1 MSTGTAMLKFLPEN
15 KGFRCDLITR
25 TEEKLNVGIIDADLL
40 DHGTRHPNLALL
52 KISAFCKAQG
62 HYVRLVCNYD
72 ELGVGDNPI
81 IFDSNYDIL
90 VMSRVFK
97 FTKIPSF
104 INRMIQQHYI
114 YYGGTGFFEVNGPNL
129 PEEVEHHKPDY
140 TSL

>member
-1 MSTGTAMLKFLPEN
+1 MLKFLPEN

-72 ELGVGDNPI
+72 ELGVCLSLNPNKC
-81 IFDSNYDIL
+81 S
-90 VMSRVFK
+90 
-97 FTKIPSF
+97 SF
-104 INRMIQQHYI
+104 SSYK
-114 YYGGTGFFEVNGPNL
+114 V
-129 PEEVEHHKPDY
+129 
-140 TSL
+140 